1 LATALDL
8 LSIDMLVLSKYTGS
22 PKDTTPAALQALTPS
37 GRSKLVRVH
46 AGDSLTL
53 AGMPVEVLWPPADA
67 DAAAWTANDLSLV
80 LRVHAGPRTVLFT
93 GDIEGRALREL
104 LAADAAGTIHLAS
117 DVLIA
122 PHHGS
127 LVPESAA
134 FYAAV
139 NPQVVVASSAEERP
153 KLAAL
158 VDSALGAEAQLLS
171 TARSGAVTVS
181 VQPDGELRLET
192 AW

>member
-1 LATALDL
+1 
-8 LSIDMLVLSKYTGS
+8 M
-22 PKDTTPAALQALTPS
+22 
-37 GRSKLVRVH
+37 
-46 AGDSLTL
+46 
-53 AGMPVEVLWPPADA
+53 
-67 DAAAWTANDLSLV
+67 

-93 GDIEGRALREL
+93 GDIESSAMREL

-139 NPQVVVASSAEERP
+139 NPQVVIVSTADERP

-158 VDSALGAEAQLLS
+158 VDIALGADARLLS

-192 AW
+192 AR